1 MDNFIFKINRGGVG
15 GGGGGRGRCT
25 EHNFTFVV
33 SYYTLRCN
41 MQSLNVFILSPLHE
55 HGHPGTWSPLELG
68 PNIFGDPN
76 YNVVFL
82 LAQKVLPVC
91 WGFN

>member
-1 MDNFIFKINRGGVG
+1 MGWGLGQCV
-15 GGGGGRGRCT
+15 
-25 EHNFTFVV
+25 EHNFTIIVV

-76 YNVVFL
+76 YNVVL
-82 LAQKVLPVC
+82 LLVSKNPPCVL
-91 WGFN
+91 GF